1 MAKKSSSNKYG
12 VSGVSFG
19 QPGFSLATPK
29 VSLVPAKNEE
39 KATPKA
45 DKKPAKTTGGAT
57 PKNNLRGTQQKAHNK
72 VIARKPTMMKKAG
85 RSK

>member
-1 MAKKSSSNKYG
+1 MAKKSASNKYG
-12 VSGVSFG
+12 VSGVNFG
-19 QPGFSLATPK
+19 QPGFSLAAPK

-39 KATPKA
+39 KAAPKA
-45 DKKPAKTTGGAT
+45 EKKPVKSASGAT